1 MGPTQHASWSPYDN
15 NGGCCV
21 AVAGEDYCVVAADT
35 RMSTGFSIMT
45 RDCEK
50 IVKLCV
56 PGPRVGADAGLGCA
70 EEPRGGR
77 ERARREL

>member
-56 PGPRVGADAGLGCA
+56 SRAHGVAVPPTPARMRGAAGGRG
-70 EEPRGGR
+70 RGGSP
-77 ERARREL
+77 

>member
-56 PGPRVGADAGLGCA
+56 SRAHEVALPPSPARARGAADACG
-70 EEPRGGR
+70 RGGSP
-77 ERARREL
+77 